1 MHQELCLELYLSVE
15 DFGAFIISLAL
26 AEGKQD
32 ADEDDYGGEGSA
44 HFMSHIFVSDLQFF
58 NLAAGLIVTPLQF
71 VI

>member
-32 ADEDDYGGEGSA
+32 AYEDNYGGEGSV
-44 HFMSHIFVSDLQFF
+44 HLVSHIFVS
-58 NLAAGLIVTPLQF
+58 NL
-71 VI
+71 